1 MEGLVISYIQI
12 FASLKNYVIGLIQ
25 DLSQITEKLFQMKN
39 DIEGLINTSCYNLP
53 WKIPNSKITSKNS
66 DGE

>member
-25 DLSQITEKLFQMKN
+25 DLSQFTEKLFQMKN
-39 DIEGLINTSCYNLP
+39 DIEGLINTS
-53 WKIPNSKITSKNS
+53 
-66 DGE
+66 